1 MANRDRYDEDQSEIV
16 LQESNERMDENKLE
30 NNNHD
35 ILISVNY
42 ISVQLDCV
50 DDNLGAVQS
59 GHYYGL

>member
-16 LQESNERMDENKLE
+16 LQKSNERMDENKLE

-42 ISVQLDCV
+42 ISV
-50 DDNLGAVQS
+50 
-59 GHYYGL
+59 